1 MTHRVLS
8 TAAFAAFA
16 ALAIFAAPQA
26 AQPAGAADAGSV
38 LAKHK
43 AYMGWAYGDGTLK
56 TARITTVV
64 VVPSPAP
71 GAPAATPDPLGKAD
85 GRFVELRREL
95 LYRAE
100 EKAYGIGYGA
110 SGFTGSVFWAANSN
124 GNVVTRRLR
133 SARKALTEDIID
145 AEAFAEVPATLRP
158 DANLDGKP
166 SAVVRLEPKTG
177 APADVYFDRD
187 TGAMRGYVLNP
198 EVGPERRTLHVVSYG
213 EFAPGKHYVAS
224 YRFNES
230 KTLVKVTS
238 FEPNAA
244 VTDADL
250 HPPTP
255 TDKWTF
261 GEPKPVPI
269 EIVSH
274 SSVYSNS
281 GGRAVHVEVAV
292 NGHVGH
298 FLFDSG
304 AGGMIVFDPY
314 AKNLNLK
321 ELGRTAYTGVNGGG
335 VEATLARAET
345 VRIGGSTLHDVIIT
359 HGKGMGDSQLDG
371 IVGFDVLA
379 GSVAEV
385 NLVNKTLTIRDPEG
399 YQAAVP
405 QGAYAFS
412 IDMSDFEAGVPVKV
426 NDAVLPS
433 VWLDTGNDF
442 FVILPHELE
451 KKTVALANTITVAGQ
466 FTFDQTVYFGGVD
479 GAGAEPARCVRLN
492 EIQVGPYRYQKA
504 LSCFAPNDTFGADGG
519 LIGFDFL
526 RHFNWTFDYP
536 HGKVVLTPNGL

>member
-1 MTHRVLS
+1 MMHRVLS

-16 ALAIFAAPQA
+16 ALVVVAAPQTA
-26 AQPAGAADAGSV
+26 PAGAADAGSV

-43 AYMGWAYGDGTLK
+43 AYMGWSYGDGALK
-56 TARITTVV
+56 TARITTVA

-71 GAPAATPDPLGKAD
+71 GTPAATPDPLGKAD
-85 GRFVELRREL
+85 GKFVELRREL
-95 LYRAE
+95 LYRAD
-100 EKAYGIGYGA
+100 EKAYGIGFG
-110 SGFTGSVFWAANSN
+110 STGFTGSVFWASNSN

-133 SARKALTEDIID
+133 SARKALTEDVID
-145 AEAFAEVPATLRP
+145 AEAFGEVPTTLRS
-158 DANLDGKP
+158 DANFDGKS

-177 APADVYFDRD
+177 VPADVYFDRD
-187 TGAMRGYVLNP
+187 TGAMRGYVLDP
-198 EVGPERRTLHVVSYG
+198 DVAPERRTLHVVSYA
-213 EFAPGKHYVAS
+213 EFAPGKRYVAS
-224 YRFNES
+224 YRFNDS
-230 KTLVKVTS
+230 KTLVKVVS

-244 VTDADL
+244 VSDADL
-250 HPPTP
+250 HPPVP

-261 GEPKPVPI
+261 AEPKPVPI

-304 AGGMIVFDPY
+304 AGGMIVFDPF
-314 AKNLNLK
+314 AKSLNLK
-321 ELGRTAYTGVNGGG
+321 ELGRTSYTGVNGGG

-345 VRIGGSTLHDVIIT
+345 IRIGGSTLHDAVIT
-359 HGKGMGDSQLDG
+359 HGKGMEDSKLDG

-379 GSVAEV
+379 GSIAEV

>member
-1 MTHRVLS
+1 MVHRVLS

-16 ALAIFAAPQA
+16 ACAIFAAPQT
-26 AQPAGAADAGSV
+26 AQSAGAADAGSA

-43 AYMGWAYGDGTLK
+43 AYMGWSYGDGTLK
-56 TARITTVV
+56 TARITTVA

-71 GAPAATPDPLGKAD
+71 GAAATPDPLGKAD
-85 GRFVELRREL
+85 GRSVELRREL

-110 SGFTGSVFWAANSN
+110 AGFTGSVFWAANSN

-133 SARKALTEDIID
+133 SARKALTEDVID
-145 AEAFAEVPATLRP
+145 AEAFAEVPTAVRP
-158 DANLDGKP
+158 DASFDGKP

-177 APADVYFDRD
+177 VPADVYFDRD
-187 TGAMRGYVLNP
+187 TGAMRGYVLDP
-198 EVGPERRTLHVVSYG
+198 DIAPERRTVHVVSYA
-213 EFAPGKHYVAS
+213 EFAPGKRYVAS
-224 YRFNES
+224 YRYNDS

-238 FEPNAA
+238 FEPNVP

-250 HPPTP
+250 HPPVP
-255 TDKWTF
+255 TDTWTF

-292 NGHVGH
+292 NGHLGH

-304 AGGMIVFDPY
+304 AGGMIVFDPFG
-314 AKNLNLK
+314 KSLNLK
-321 ELGRTAYTGVNGGG
+321 ELGRTSYTGVNGGG

-345 VRIGGSTLHDVIIT
+345 VRIGGSTLHNVVIT
-359 HGKGMGDSQLDG
+359 HGKGMEDSKLDG

-492 EIQVGPYRYQKA
+492 EIQIGPYRYQKA

>member
-1 MTHRVLS
+1 MMHRVIF
-8 TAAFAAFA
+8 TAAFAACA
-16 ALAIFAAPQA
+16 AMVAAPHA
-26 AQPAGAADAGSV
+26 AQPAGAADATSV

-56 TARITTVV
+56 TARITAVEV
-64 VVPSPAP
+64 APPAAP
-71 GAPAATPDPLGKAD
+71 GAAPATPDPLGKAD
-85 GRFVELRREL
+85 GRSVEVRREL
-95 LYRAE
+95 LYRADG
-100 EKAYGIGYGA
+100 KAYGISSGS
-110 SGFTGSVFWAANSN
+110 SGFTGSVFWVSNSN
-124 GNVVTRRLR
+124 GNVVTLRLR
-133 SARKALTEDIID
+133 SARKALTEDVIG
-145 AEAFAEVPATLRP
+145 AEAFAEVPSTLRP
-158 DANLDGKP
+158 ETSFDGKP

-177 APADVYFDRD
+177 EPADVYFDRE
-187 TGAMRGYVLNP
+187 TGAMRGYVIDP
-198 EVGPERRTLHVVSYG
+198 DVAPERRTVHVVSYA
-213 EFAPGKHYVAS
+213 EFAPGKRYVAS
-224 YRFNES
+224 KRDNDD
-230 KTLVKVTS
+230 KDLVKVTS
-238 FEPNAA
+238 FEPNVT
-244 VTDADL
+244 VTDNDL
-250 HPPTP
+250 HPPSP
-255 TDKWTF
+255 TDRWTF
-261 GEPKPVPI
+261 AEPKPVPI

-304 AGGMIVFDPY
+304 AGGMIVFDPF
-314 AKNLNLK
+314 AKSLGLK
-321 ELGRTAYTGVNGGG
+321 ELGRTSYTGVNGKG
-335 VEATLARAET
+335 VEATYARADT
-345 VRIGGSTLHDVIIT
+345 IRIAGSTLHDAIIT
-359 HGKGMGDSQLDG
+359 HGKGMEDSKLDG

-379 GSVAEV
+379 GCIAEV
-385 NLVNKTLTIRDPEG
+385 NLANKTLTIRNPDG
-399 YQAAVP
+399 YQAPVP
-405 QGAYAFS
+405 QGAYAFT
-412 IDMSDFEAGVPVKV
+412 IDMSSFEAGVPVKV

-451 KKTVALANTITVAGQ
+451 KKTVALANTVTVAGQ

-504 LSCFAPNDTFGADGG
+504 LSCFAPTDTFGADGG